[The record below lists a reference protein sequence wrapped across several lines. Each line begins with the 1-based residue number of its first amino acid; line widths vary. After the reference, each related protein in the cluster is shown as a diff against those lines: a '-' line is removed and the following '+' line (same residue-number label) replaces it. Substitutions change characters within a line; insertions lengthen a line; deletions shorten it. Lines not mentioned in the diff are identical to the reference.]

1 MSDNDVHDV
10 IIIGSGPAGL
20 TAALYNARA
29 NLAPLVLAGP
39 EPGGQLMITT
49 DVENY
54 PGFPEGITGPE
65 LMKKFED
72 QAVKFGAD
80 VRRETVDSV
89 DFSSRPFTVTT
100 EKETYRGKTVI
111 VSTGATAR
119 WLGLESE
126 TELRGRG
133 VSACATCDGF
143 FYKDKV
149 ITVVGGG
156 DTAIEEATYLTR
168 FGSIVYLVHRRDA
181 LRASRIMQKR
191 AFDNDKLE
199 ILWNSVVTDVQGEG
213 LAGVT
218 GVTLKDTVTGE
229 EREHATDGL
238 FVAIGHDPNTAVF
251 RDVLDMDETGYL
263 LTDGVKTN
271 IAGVFAC
278 GDVVDQVYQQAVTA
292 AGMGCQAAIEAEHFI
307 EAQE

>member
-1 MSDNDVHDV
+1 MSGNDIRNV

-49 DVENY
+49 DVENF
-54 PGFPEGITGPE
+54 PGFPEGIQGPE
-65 LMKKFED
+65 LMQRFEA
-72 QAVKFGAD
+72 QAEGFGTD
-80 VRRETVDSV
+80 IRREIVESV
-89 DFSSRPFTVTT
+89 DLSASPFSVTT
-100 EKETYRGKTVI
+100 EEGTYRGETVI
-111 VSTGATAR
+111 ISTGATAR

-126 TELRGRG
+126 TRFRGRG

-156 DTAIEEATYLTR
+156 DSAIEEATYLTR
-168 FGSIVYLVHRRDA
+168 FGSKVYLAHRRDE
-181 LRASRIMQKR
+181 LRASQIMQKR
-191 AFDNDKLE
+191 AFDNEKLE
-199 ILWNSVVTDVQGEG
+199 ILWNSVVTEVLGDD

-218 GVTLKDTVTGE
+218 AVRLKDTQTGE

-238 FVAIGHDPNTAVF
+238 FLGIGHDPNTAIF
-251 RDVLDMDETGYL
+251 KGILDMDEDGYL

-271 IAGVFAC
+271 VDGVFAC
-278 GDVVDQVYQQAVTA
+278 GDVTDHVYQQAITA
-292 AGMGCQAAIEAEHFI
+292 AGMGCQAAIEAEHWL
-307 EAQE
+307 EGRE

>member
-1 MSDNDVHDV
+1 MSENEVRDV

-29 NLAPLVLAGP
+29 NLTPLVLAGP

-54 PGFPEGITGPE
+54 PGFPEGIQGPE
-65 LMKKFED
+65 LMKNFED
-72 QAVKFGAD
+72 QAVRFGAE
-80 VRRETVDSV
+80 VRREIVDSV

-100 EKETYRGKTVI
+100 EHETYLGKTVI

-119 WLGLESE
+119 WLGLDSE
-126 TELRGRG
+126 KKFMGRG

-143 FYKDKV
+143 FYRDKV

-168 FGSIVYLVHRRDA
+168 FGSIVYLAHRRDA
-181 LRASRIMQKR
+181 LRASQIMQQR
-191 AFDNDKLE
+191 AFDNEKLE
-199 ILWNSVVTDVQGEG
+199 ILWNSVVTEVHGEG

-218 GVTLKDTVTGE
+218 GVTLKDTQTDE
-229 EREHATDGL
+229 ERQHATDGL
-238 FVAIGHDPNTAVF
+238 FIAIGHDPNTRVF
-251 RDVLDMDETGYL
+251 KGVLAMDENGYL
-263 LTDGVKTN
+263 ITDGVKTDV
-271 IAGVFAC
+271 AGVFAC
-278 GDVVDQVYQQAVTA
+278 GDVVDHVYQQAVTA
-292 AGMGCQAAIEAEHFI
+292 AGMGCRAAIEAEHYL
-307 EAQE
+307 EEQE

>member
-1 MSDNDVHDV
+1 MSGNDIRNV

-29 NLAPLVLAGP
+29 NLEPLVLAGP

-49 DVENY
+49 DVENF
-54 PGFPEGITGPE
+54 PGFPEGIQGPE
-65 LMKKFED
+65 LMQRFEA
-72 QAVKFGAD
+72 QAEGFGTD
-80 VRRETVDSV
+80 IRREIVESV
-89 DFSSRPFTVTT
+89 DLSASPFSVTT
-100 EKETYRGKTVI
+100 EEGTYRGKTVI
-111 VSTGATAR
+111 ISTGATAR

-126 TELRGRG
+126 TRFRGRG

-156 DTAIEEATYLTR
+156 DSAIEEATYLTR
-168 FGSIVYLVHRRDA
+168 FGSKVYLAHRRDE
-181 LRASRIMQKR
+181 LRASQIMQKR
-191 AFDNDKLE
+191 AFDNEKLE
-199 ILWNSVVTDVQGEG
+199 ILWNSVVTEVLGDD

-218 GVTLKDTVTGE
+218 AVRLKDTQTGE

-238 FVAIGHDPNTAVF
+238 FLGIGHDPNTAIF
-251 RDVLDMDETGYL
+251 KGILDMDDDGYL

-271 IAGVFAC
+271 VDGVFAC
-278 GDVVDQVYQQAVTA
+278 GDVTDHVYQQAITA
-292 AGMGCQAAIEAEHFI
+292 AGMGCQAAIEAEHWL
-307 EAQE
+307 EGQE